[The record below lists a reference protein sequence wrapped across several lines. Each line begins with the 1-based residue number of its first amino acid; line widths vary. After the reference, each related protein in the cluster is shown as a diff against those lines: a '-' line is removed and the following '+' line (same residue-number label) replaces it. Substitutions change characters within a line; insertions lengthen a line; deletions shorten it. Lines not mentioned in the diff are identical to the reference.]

1 MITNSWTPGQIEF
14 MVSMENNT
22 KEDSMSDHEHN
33 LNLSA
38 GDELTSETKAFLNET
53 RAKLKG
59 HQRRQFMARVV
70 SLLGRGGQLRAEKE
84 LGWDRKT
91 IIKGTKEI
99 NSGITC
105 IDNYSGRGRK
115 PAEAHLPN
123 LINDMKSIVNP
134 VSQTDPTFRTTNLYS
149 PITAK
154 EVRRRLIED
163 KGYLPEEVPA
173 RRTISNKLNQ
183 SGIKLR
189 KVFKSRPKKK

>member
-1 MITNSWTPGQIEF
+1 
-14 MVSMENNT
+14 
-22 KEDSMSDHEHN
+22 MSDHEHN

-38 GDELTSETKAFLNET
+38 GDELNSETKAFLNET

-59 HQRRQFMARVV
+59 HERRQFMAGVV

-123 LINDMKSIVNP
+123 LIDDIKSIVNP

>member
-14 MVSMENNT
+14 MVNMENNT

-38 GDELTSETKAFLNET
+38 GDELNSETKAFLNET

-59 HQRRQFMARVV
+59 YQRRQFMARVV

-123 LINDMKSIVNP
+123 LIDDIKSIVNP

>member
-1 MITNSWTPGQIEF
+1 
-14 MVSMENNT
+14 
-22 KEDSMSDHEHN
+22 MSDHEHN

-38 GDELTSETKAFLNET
+38 GDELNSEAKAFLNET

-59 HQRRQFMARVV
+59 HERRQFMAGVV

-123 LINDMKSIVNP
+123 LIDDIKSIVNP